1 MEAKEAL
8 TLMYKSWK
16 FLEKRGNAA
25 VVVLP
30 AISEA
35 WTLWE
40 TTALAYPASFN
51 MHVYRWWLELQ

>member
-8 TLMYKSWK
+8 TLMYKNWK
-16 FLEKRGNAA
+16 FLQRRGNAA
-25 VVVLP
+25 LVVVLP

-35 WTLWE
+35 STLWE

-51 MHVYRWWLELQ
+51 MHVYR